1 MSAGIV
7 FQQMVIIFLLILTG
21 YIVYRK
27 GIVKAEISKGIS
39 ALVVNVCNPAILI
52 RSAFERDASITN
64 ENLLLAMLGCALMY
78 VILLAASR
86 ILPGVL
92 RVEPKWRNH
101 YALMSIFGN
110 TGFIGI
116 PLVSAVLGSQ
126 ALIYV
131 AIVNAYFN
139 LLFYTFGI
147 WLADGS
153 QSGFSWKNFLNIGNL
168 SIAVTI
174 VLFLWNVKLPVV
186 ITSTID
192 YIANTTTFLAMVVIG
207 ISLARTRLLDIFTE
221 KRLYVFIVLRFL
233 VIPVFTGFLL
243 RMFIKD
249 ALVYGTIVLMA
260 AVPIANLPLM
270 RVEETGGDGTLLSKG
285 IILSTILSL
294 VTIPIVTAFV

>member
-168 SIAVTI
+168 PIAVTI

>member
-260 AVPIANLPLM
+260 AVPIANLPFM

-294 VTIPIVTAFV
+294 VTIPIVTSFV